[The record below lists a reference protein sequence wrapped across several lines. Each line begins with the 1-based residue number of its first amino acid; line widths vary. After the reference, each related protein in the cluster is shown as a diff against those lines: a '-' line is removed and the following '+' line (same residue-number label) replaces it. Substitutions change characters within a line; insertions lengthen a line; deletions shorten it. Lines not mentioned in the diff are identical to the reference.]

1 MGTPRWQAA
10 LSQFTALQWLL
21 LTTPLWLST
30 SWLVP
35 AAVQAYEAR
44 VDVTLD
50 RLADETYQ
58 SFLRRA
64 ELVTQAAAQRS
75 FDRDVLINQVSVMI
89 IGQHQGNEA
98 PLLLL
103 QVSRDEWT
111 QQPDPRR
118 WAIYY
123 RSAKTL
129 LGLPSGSDAA
139 IPATPG
145 AVRWLE
151 AAPRSAV
158 PPKSPISA
166 PFTR

>member
-1 MGTPRWQAA
+1 MGPPCWKAA
-10 LSQFTALQWLL
+10 FSQFTALPWLL
-21 LTTPLWLST
+21 LATPLWLST

-44 VDVTLD
+44 MDVTLD

-64 ELVTQAAAQRS
+64 ELVAQAAAQRS
-75 FDRDVLINQVSVMI
+75 FDRDILIHQVYVLI
-89 IGQHQGNEA
+89 IGQNEGNEA

-103 QVSRDEWT
+103 QVSRDEWV

-118 WAIYY
+118 WAVYY

-129 LGLPSGSDAA
+129 LGLLSGSEVA
-139 IPATPG
+139 IPATP
-145 AVRWLE
+145 E
-151 AAPRSAV
+151 AARRLDVAPRSAV
-158 PPKSPISA
+158 PPTSPA
-166 PFTR
+166 VTR